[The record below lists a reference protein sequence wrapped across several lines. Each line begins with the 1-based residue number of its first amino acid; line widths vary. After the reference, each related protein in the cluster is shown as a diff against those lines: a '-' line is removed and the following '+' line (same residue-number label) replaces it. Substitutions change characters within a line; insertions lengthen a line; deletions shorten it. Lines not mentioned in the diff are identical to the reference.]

1 MGKIVRLTESD
12 LIRLVKR
19 VIKEQETEV
28 PKGPVSNAG
37 SNAWKAMKKA
47 IEGLTTDEDGIQR
60 ACGMVTSS
68 QIYQQLLAL
77 AKKEGYAT
85 VMDYIMTDFGFGNGP
100 VKTER
105 TIGVNWDEWESED
118 DRASAFWGTWSKS
131 EDTQVP
137 KFCAKIFT
145 KYNPNEYKA
154 FSKGVRVDKSV

>member
-1 MGKIVRLTESD
+1 MAKIVRLTESD
-12 LIRLVKR
+12 LVRLVKK
-19 VIKEQETEV
+19 VIKEQA
-28 PKGPVSNAG
+28 VSGGASGGGVWN
-37 SNAWKAMKKA
+37 MLKKA
-47 IEGLTTDEDGIQR
+47 IDGLTTDEDGIQR
-60 ACGMVTSS
+60 ACGMVTSP

-118 DRASAFWGTWSKS
+118 DTASAFWGTWSKN
-131 EDTQVP
+131 EDTRVP

-145 KYNPNEYKA
+145 KYNANEYKT
-154 FSKGVRVDKSV
+154 FSKGVRVDKAV